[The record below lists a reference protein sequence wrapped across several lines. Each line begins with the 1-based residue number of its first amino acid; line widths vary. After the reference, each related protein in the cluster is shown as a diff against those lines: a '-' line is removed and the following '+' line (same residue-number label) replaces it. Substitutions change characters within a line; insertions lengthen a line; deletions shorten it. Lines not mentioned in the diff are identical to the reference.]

1 MNWFKKVSQ
10 AAYEVSSKG
19 THSIMGL
26 ENPISKPKGGYFIN
40 HEKSVSNPKNVEC
53 NDVFIWNMANDKI
66 DYKKMNK
73 GMLGKLTNYKYDDP
87 STFSGYFDKCN
98 NHCIVT
104 PPHDERKAREYNLS
118 MLVNALKQL
127 FGTGINIKMTS
138 DHFSS
143 DNNYIKISN
152 LVLNEK
158 LKK

>member
-1 MNWFKKVSQ
+1 MNWFIKTSQ

-19 THSIMGL
+19 THSL
-26 ENPISKPKGGYFIN
+26 NSLRDDNKKPQGGYFIN
-40 HEKSVSNPKNVEC
+40 HEKTVSSPGQVDC
-53 NDVFIWNMANDKI
+53 NDVFIWCLSEDKI

-73 GMLGKLTNYKYDDP
+73 GFMGKLTNYKYDDP

-104 PPHDERKAREYNLS
+104 PPHDERKARSFNIL
-118 MLVNALKQL
+118 MLVNALKQI

-138 DHFSS
+138 NHYAT
-143 DNNYIKISN
+143 DNNYIKEAN
-152 LVLNEK
+152 LFLSEK